1 MKNVISTIKAV
12 VVMAIVAALC
22 NMVTG
27 SDDLVKTIM
36 EEGIAIFGSAFV
48 LLFPFMF
55 VFDML
60 EDKLEKKGIDS
71 FNVFMVA
78 VAIMGT
84 VVFGCLQ
91 VAEYEAHQD
100 SLTWEEVGEFKG
112 SVLCTMGGYA
122 EDEDGTVYVIKDM
135 DRSAFSSIYNQM
147 RRAEGLDR
155 TAAYAKACSLAD
167 NGKIVAC
174 EEQSERDYKVVSRED
189 GKQVLLSR
197 PAQHNNK

>member
-1 MKNVISTIKAV
+1 MKNIISIVKAV
-12 VVMAIVAALC
+12 IVMVVVAALC

-36 EEGIAIFGSAFV
+36 EEGIAIFGSAFALV
-48 LLFPFMF
+48 FPFMF
-55 VFDML
+55 IFDML

-155 TAAYAKACSLAD
+155 NAAYAKACSLAD

>member
-36 EEGIAIFGSAFV
+36 EEGNAIFGSAFV

>member
-155 TAAYAKACSLAD
+155 NAAYAKACSLAD

>member
-1 MKNVISTIKAV
+1 MKNVIFTIKAV
-12 VVMAIVAALC
+12 IVMVVVAALC

-27 SDDLVKTIM
+27 ADDLVKTIM
-36 EEGIAIFGSAFV
+36 EEGIAIFGSAFALV
-48 LLFPFMF
+48 FPFMF
-55 VFDML
+55 IFDML
-60 EDKLEKKGIDS
+60 EDRFEKKGIDS

-155 TAAYAKACSLAD
+155 NAAYAKACSLED

-189 GKQVLLSR
+189 ESKILLSR
-197 PAQHNNK
+197 PAQHK

>member
-1 MKNVISTIKAV
+1 MKNIISIVKAV
-12 VVMAIVAALC
+12 IVMVVVAALC

-36 EEGIAIFGSAFV
+36 EEGIAIFGSAFALV
-48 LLFPFMF
+48 FPFMF
-55 VFDML
+55 IFDML

-122 EDEDGTVYVIKDM
+122 EDEDGNVYVIKDM

-155 TAAYAKACSLAD
+155 NAAYAKACSLED
-167 NGKIVAC
+167 NGKIIAC
-174 EEQSERDYKVVSRED
+174 EEQSERDYKVVSLD
-189 GKQVLLSR
+189 NGKQILLSR
-197 PAQHNNK
+197 PAQHK

>member
-1 MKNVISTIKAV
+1 MKNIISIVKSVIVMV
-12 VVMAIVAALC
+12 VVAALC

-100 SLTWEEVGEFKG
+100 SLTWEGVGEFKG

-155 TAAYAKACSLAD
+155 NAAYAKACSLED
-167 NGKIVAC
+167 NGKIIAC
-174 EEQSERDYKVVSRED
+174 EEQSERDYKVVVRSN
-189 GKQVLLSR
+189 GKKVLLSR

>member
-1 MKNVISTIKAV
+1 MKNVIFTIKAV
-12 VVMAIVAALC
+12 IVMVVVAAFC

-36 EEGIAIFGSAFV
+36 EEGIAIFGSAFALV
-48 LLFPFMF
+48 FPFMF
-55 VFDML
+55 IFDML

-71 FNVFMVA
+71 FNVPMVA

-155 TAAYAKACSLAD
+155 NAAYAKACSLAD